1 MKPSSKLRRY
11 WCQLKMDPTIGPVV
25 TGWAVFALIMPLIGA
40 GWFYDAALLFWV
52 VLWAVLERMAPK
64 GYPRSRARLLTPY
77 FYTVKDLSGYWRVF
91 QRRREESQESCQ
103 LLLKDLLEDQYR
115 LPAALEPGLYRTL
128 THDTILGRL
137 KRMDNVA
144 ILSSSP
150 AYVATLEETI
160 NQVMGK
166 RCRRCT
172 QRCPFP
178 GRQKLRQFY
187 DVCFL
192 VKEGGPD
199 EGGRT
204 GPHR

>member
-1 MKPSSKLRRY
+1 MKPSSKLRWY
-11 WCQLKMDPTIGPVV
+11 WCQLRINPFIGPMV
-25 TGWAVFALIMPLIGA
+25 TGLAVFALTMPLIGE
-40 GWFYDAALLFWV
+40 GWFYAALLLWGA
-52 VLWAVLERMAPK
+52 LWAALEHVAPK
-64 GYPRSRARLLTPY
+64 GYPPRRVRLLTPN
-77 FYTVKDLSGYWRVF
+77 FYAVQDLTGCWRIF
-91 QRRREESQESCQ
+91 QRRPATAPEGCQ
-103 LLLKDLLEDQYR
+103 DLLKDLLEEQHR
-115 LPAALEPGLYRTL
+115 LPAALTPGLYRTL

>member
-1 MKPSSKLRRY
+1 MKPSSKLRWY
-11 WCQLKMDPTIGPVV
+11 WCQLRINPFIGPMV
-25 TGWAVFALIMPLIGA
+25 TGLAVFALTMPLIGE
-40 GWFYDAALLFWV
+40 GWFYAALLLWGA
-52 VLWAVLERMAPK
+52 LWAALEHVAPK
-64 GYPRSRARLLTPY
+64 GYPPRRVRLLTPI
-77 FYTVKDLSGYWRVF
+77 FYAVQDLTGCWRIF
-91 QRRREESQESCQ
+91 QRRPATAPEGCQ
-103 LLLKDLLEDQYR
+103 DLLKDLLEEQHR
-115 LPAALEPGLYRTL
+115 LPAALTPGLYRTL

-204 GPHR
+204 GPYR